1 MPRKACALFNA
12 AVVINIGDGN
22 STCFLADHWLQGK
35 TVAEW
40 APNLISVVP
49 KRIDQRGTFS
59 SGHPGVLADLG
70 SG

>member
-1 MPRKACALFNA
+1 MPRKARALFNA
-12 AVVINIGDGN
+12 VVVINIGDGN
-22 STCFLADHWLQGK
+22 STCFLADRWLQGK

-40 APNLISVVP
+40 APNPISVVP
-49 KRIDQRGTFS
+49 KRIDQRGAFS